1 MIKKTRFIKV
11 LKKRQPILWMAHVI
25 LFLAIIQNS
34 SSFSP
39 NSQNSFTNDFHTRS
53 KKKNISPVLQRQS
66 LKKSKNILSNNQL
79 EIQEDPLTK
88 EDTGK
93 RSIKELFSNKIGILK
108 IKKFGKKKTEEQNIL
123 KKHHNKNKKMLSVG
137 NISYKKLMK
146 RKQFYAKNKKKIEKL
161 KNLKKALTHKRI
173 EQKANLISDRTLLNL
188 INQRV
193 ITNDLFNSPSPK
205 NKDEFKNKK
214 KPPKNT
220 IESEMLYNKKTDS
233 LAKQVNKLD
242 MKIQELQFHQMDT
255 KNKMQELMNSES
267 KRKGLKTHNC

>member
-1 MIKKTRFIKV
+1 M
-11 LKKRQPILWMAHVI
+11 
-25 LFLAIIQNS
+25 IIQDF

-39 NSQNSFTNDFHTRS
+39 NSQNSFTDDFQTRS
-53 KKKNISPVLQRQS
+53 KKKNISPVFQRQS
-66 LKKSKNILSNNQL
+66 QKKSKNILLNDQL
-79 EIQEDPLTK
+79 KIQEDPLKK

-108 IKKFGKKKTEEQNIL
+108 IKKFGKKKTEKPNIL
-123 KKHHNKNKKMLSVG
+123 KKHHSKNKKMLSVG
-137 NISYKKLMK
+137 KISYKKLMK

-193 ITNDLFNSPSPK
+193 ITNDLFNSQTPK
-205 NKDEFKNKK
+205 NKDQFKNMK

-233 LAKQVNKLD
+233 LVKQINKLE

-255 KNKMQELMNSES
+255 KNKMQDLMNSES
-267 KRKGLKTHNC
+267 KMKMLRDS